1 VERSVF
7 AGSVDVGGL
16 FLPLVEFKEARVG
29 DGIHVNVARGVCGGL
44 EEGVV
49 SFVVDF
55 VRGKEEFGF
64 VDGFVDRK
72 GLGSPVN
79 YWISGS

>member
-1 VERSVF
+1 MESSVF
-7 AGSVDVGGL
+7 TGSVDVGGL
-16 FLPLVEFKEARVG
+16 FLPLIEFKEVGVG
-29 DGIHVNVARGVCGGL
+29 DSVHVNVARGVRGGL

-55 VRGKEEFGF
+55 MRGEEELGF
-64 VDGFVDRK
+64 VDGFVDGK
-72 GLGSPVN
+72 GPGGPVN